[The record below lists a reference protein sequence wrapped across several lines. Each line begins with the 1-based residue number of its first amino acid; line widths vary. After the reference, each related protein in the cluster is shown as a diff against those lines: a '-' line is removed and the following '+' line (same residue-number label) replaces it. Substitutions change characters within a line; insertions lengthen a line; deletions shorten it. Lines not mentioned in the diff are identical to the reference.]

1 MVYGN
6 RLIPGIRSCFSVM
19 LVLFLLSCSSGT
31 EPAADC
37 DPHTG
42 SCTKQAGAYTVTLD
56 INPKPVQHMKELTFD
71 ISIAGDSAVVLPDT
85 ILLDLSMPGMEMGKN
100 QVELGKT
107 GEGYYSGT
115 GIIVKCP
122 SGRVLWRATLLISE
136 TLNSS
141 FTFNVRD

>member
-6 RLIPGIRSCFSVM
+6 RLIPGMVSCFSVM
-19 LVLFLLSCSSGT
+19 LLLCLFSCSSGT
-31 EPAADC
+31 EPETDC

-42 SCTKQAGAYTVTLD
+42 SCTKQAGAYTITLD

-71 ISIAGDSAVVLPDT
+71 VSIAGDPAAALPDT
-85 ILLDLSMPGMEMGKN
+85 IRLDLSMPGMDMGKN
-100 QVELGKT
+100 QVELNKT
-107 GEGYYSGT
+107 GEGHYSGT

-136 TLNSS
+136 TLNPS

>member
-6 RLIPGIRSCFSVM
+6 RLIPGMISCFSGM
-19 LVLFLLSCSSGT
+19 LFLFLLSCSSGK

-42 SCTKQAGAYTVTLD
+42 TCTQQAGAYTVTLD
-56 INPKPVQHMKELTFD
+56 INPKPVKHMKELTFD
-71 ISIAGDSAVVLPDT
+71 VSIAGESAAVLPDT
-85 ILLDLSMPGMEMGKN
+85 IPLDLSMPGMDMGKN
-100 QVELGKT
+100 QVSLSKT
-107 GEGYYSGT
+107 GEGLYSGK
-115 GIIVKCP
+115 GIIVKCS

-136 TLNSS
+136 TLKPS

>member
-6 RLIPGIRSCFSVM
+6 RLIPGMISCFSVT
-19 LVLFLLSCSSGT
+19 LFLFLLSCSSGT
-31 EPAADC
+31 EPPADC

-71 ISIAGDSAVVLPDT
+71 VSIAGESAALLPDT
-85 ILLDLSMPGMEMGKN
+85 IPLDLSMPGMDMGKN
-100 QVELGKT
+100 QVPLRKKGDSR
-107 GEGYYSGT
+107 YSGT

-136 TLNSS
+136 TLNPS